1 MIKTVFHFSL
11 LVMTGI
17 LSVAGCGDDEVEP
30 VDFLA
35 ANPPNNSKLQTD
47 ATITVIFDGVP
58 DDIDVNPGDATI
70 NGHMVAI
77 SGPFPVLCY
86 IYRGHL
92 TNTIDGLVFGL
103 SKRVSGYLNFV
114 VGYSLIRGKELSPG
128 FQQSASQL
136 IKKIDLQ
143 KYPNYERF
151 KGFKP
156 DGSRAKQKLLDGLSL
171 MEPGTKE
178 KILSG

>member
-1 MIKTVFHFSL
+1 MLIEIDSEWRGIGLAGALFHVNPFL
-11 LVMTGI
+11 NKLCKP
-17 LSVAGCGDDEVEP
+17 LSYC
-30 VDFLA
+30 
-35 ANPPNNSKLQTD
+35 
-47 ATITVIFDGVP
+47 I
-58 DDIDVNPGDATI
+58 DDILFSVTFTGGT
-70 NGHMVAI
+70 
-77 SGPFPVLCY
+77 SQ
-86 IYRGHL
+86 
-92 TNTIDGLVFGL
+92 NTIDGLVFGL

-151 KGFKP
+151 KGFKL

-178 KILSG
+178 KFFPGDPVISSYNHGLYVGFVVPVAFKKQITK

>member
-92 TNTIDGLVFGL
+92 TKYDRRACF
-103 SKRVSGYLNFV
+103 R
-114 VGYSLIRGKELSPG
+114 SL
-128 FQQSASQL
+128 
-136 IKKIDLQ
+136 KKSFRLPQ
-143 KYPNYERF
+143 FRC
-151 KGFKP
+151 
-156 DGSRAKQKLLDGLSL
+156 RL
-171 MEPGTKE
+171 
-178 KILSG
+178 